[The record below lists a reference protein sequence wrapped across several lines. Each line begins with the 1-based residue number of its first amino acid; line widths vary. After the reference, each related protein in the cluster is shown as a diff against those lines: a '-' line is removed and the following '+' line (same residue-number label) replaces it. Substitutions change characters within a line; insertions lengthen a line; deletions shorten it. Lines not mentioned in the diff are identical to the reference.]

1 MRRAS
6 TLMNASGLA
15 IERVIDSKYDVVK
28 AVGEKLDVIEN
39 VNNTD
44 WEQLLN
50 ELESAQ
56 DFTGIT
62 VVEGTDADWDPIGK
76 VLTVPRGERGIQ
88 GEQGLQGPI
97 GLKGDKGDR
106 GAEGAK
112 GDKGDLGAEGPR
124 GHTGPKGD
132 KGDKGDK
139 GEDLTVTQI
148 VYNGNGTFTWLFSD
162 GTNYTTPS
170 LEGPKGDEGDQG
182 PRGKQGTG
190 VHHLKPTST
199 TDSEGDFGTFGELD
213 TYTFYADPHE
223 ELPLGYFI
231 VRQGITPEMTEGL
244 GLMKQSLYDIN
255 RNGIVDN
262 SEALSGKTLEEIE
275 EERDL
280 LLDTKYDKT
289 GGMIDGSVTI
299 SGDLIVSG
307 STVTVDSETILI
319 KDNVLLINNG
329 EVGAGV
335 TKGTAGIEV
344 DRGTEENYSFIF
356 DEAADAFKI
365 GTEGGMQVVATRE
378 DSPMDTGV
386 AIWDSTEHRFNTTR
400 FVDVDEVSFDG
411 LGSIAWNPEENTL
424 KVDLGEVD
432 LQVGQDVIS
441 RVRNNTLTEITA
453 GTVVM
458 ATGSADKIEIAPYSG
473 TSADAVKVLGI
484 VTKGIP
490 AGMDGFATRVGKVVH
505 IDTTGINVGE
515 VWLDG
520 DTLYAKPGSAGLLTN
535 VRPTNAEVLMPLAF
549 VVKADVDGTIVVRA
563 NGIDENSYKYWTEL
577 ELSTKVDKVIGKQLS
592 TEDFTTE
599 EKLKLSGIED
609 NAQVNIVDSVAGK
622 VGTVLLDKLDVG
634 LANVDN
640 TADIDKEVKS
650 AGKLTT
656 AVDISIAGEVS
667 GTVSFDGST
676 DVVIDVK
683 AKKISAQLAG
693 LDIEEMI
700 YTSGDLTTIRYA
712 GDVAGNYKREELRYE
727 NGNLVEVKHFL
738 GKADLVD
745 ESALTVLVYDV
756 DNNLISTTYTE
767 V

>member
-76 VLTVPRGERGIQ
+76 VLTVPRGEQGIQ

-112 GDKGDLGAEGPR
+112 GAKGDLGAEGPR

-223 ELPLGYFI
+223 KLPLGHFI

-244 GLMKQSLYDIN
+244 GLMKQSLYDKN

-280 LLDTKYDKT
+280 LLDLKYDKT

-307 STVTVDSETILI
+307 STVTVDSETLLV
-319 KDNVLLINNG
+319 KDNTLVLNNG

-335 TKGTAGIEV
+335 TKGEAGIEV
-344 DRGTEENYSFIF
+344 DRGSLANYKFVFSES
-356 DEAADAFKI
+356 DESFKI
-365 GTEGGMQVVATRE
+365 GEDGSLQKVATRE
-378 DSPMDTGV
+378 DTPLDTGV
-386 AIWDSTEHRFNTTR
+386 AVWSSVDNTFTTTR
-400 FVDVDEVSFDG
+400 D
-411 LGSIAWNPEENTL
+411 
-424 KVDLGEVD
+424 
-432 LQVGQDVIS
+432 IS
-441 RVRNNTLTEITA
+441 
-453 GTVVM
+453 
-458 ATGSADKIEIAPYSG
+458 
-473 TSADAVKVLGI
+473 
-484 VTKGIP
+484 
-490 AGMDGFATRVGKVVH
+490 
-505 IDTTGINVGE
+505 IDTITTSGLVNGRDVG
-515 VWLDG
+515 
-520 DTLYAKPGSAGLLTN
+520 
-535 VRPTNAEVLMPLAF
+535 
-549 VVKADVDGTIVVRA
+549 VDGT
-563 NGIDENSYKYWTEL
+563 
-577 ELSTKVDKVIGKQLS
+577 
-592 TEDFTTE
+592 
-599 EKLKLSGIED
+599 KLDTIQTG
-609 NAQVNIVDSVAGK
+609 AQVNTVDSVAGK
-622 VGTVLLDKLDVG
+622 TGVIILDKADVGLNNADNTADVDKNVLSATKLTTPRTVSLSGDVEGTVLFDGSSNATINTTIEQLDASVIATGVIDAARLPSYVDDVLEFADLGSFPVAGEVGKIYIALDTNKAYRWSGSTYVYITSGAVDSVAGKTGVVTLDKADVG
-634 LANVDN
+634 LSNVDN
-640 TADIDKEVKS
+640 TSDLAKPISTATQTALDLKADTAALENLNMFRADKVLASKNIARLIYES
-650 AGKLTT
+650 GNLT
-656 AVDISIAGEVS
+656 
-667 GTVSFDGST
+667 
-676 DVVIDVK
+676 K
-683 AKKISAQLAG
+683 
-693 LDIEEMI
+693 
-700 YTSGDLTTIRYA
+700 IRYNIDS
-712 GDVAGNYKREELRYE
+712 DVDYEVLTYSEEDLVNVAHYINEELK
-727 NGNLVEVKHFL
+727 GN
-738 GKADLVD
+738 
-745 ESALTVLVYDV
+745 TVL
-756 DNNLISTTYTE
+756 TYASDE
-767 V
+767 LVSSVFIGV